1 MSVYIAVSLSLSN
14 VVAVSISYNSLCL
27 YSHFCRNRMVS
38 LIGLQRNESKIYII
52 LIDNKVWIV
61 VYKYESTRYW
71 EEELVRKNNRLQLN
85 NKEQK

>member
-1 MSVYIAVSLSLSN
+1 
-14 VVAVSISYNSLCL
+14 
-27 YSHFCRNRMVS
+27 MVS

-71 EEELVRKNNRLQLN
+71 EEEVVRKNNRLQLN